1 MEQITIQFNLNGRD
15 VSVQANP
22 NKRLV
27 DFLRE
32 DMGMLSVKEGCGE
45 GECGA
50 CTVIYNGEAVTSCLM
65 LAGQVEGGSVITLE
79 GVGREN
85 GELDEIQQ
93 AFVEAGAVQCG
104 YCTPGMILSAKALLD
119 RNPKAGHEEIR
130 RAMSG
135 NLCRCTG
142 YSKIIQA
149 VEMAR
154 EAKGGAA
161 V

>member
-1 MEQITIQFNLNGRD
+1 
-15 VSVQANP
+15 
-22 NKRLV
+22 
-27 DFLRE
+27 
-32 DMGMLSVKEGCGE
+32 MLSVKEGCGE

-154 EAKGGAA
+154 DAKGGAA